1 MSQFHLQVVCIIG
14 CILSLVVI
22 AIAVLP
28 IIIEDIRESNKKMLE
43 SGKFTVLS
51 SNI

>member
-1 MSQFHLQVVCIIG
+1 MSQFHLQVVCTFG
-14 CILSLVVI
+14 CILMLAVI
-22 AIAVLP
+22 AIVVLP

-43 SGKFTVLS
+43 SGRFTVLS